1 LKIVDLRIALTQNY
15 IMANELWGT
24 FSIYDHREAIF
35 VRSLILFDRVVIP
48 IPNQPI
54 GDQTEAELEQ
64 LYTDA
69 TYLEKNQAAIIYNW
83 NSAEFQD
90 WQAEFCREA
99 LSVGSRDNLY
109 DSRLLLQKKT
119 DELIPAGVHDVL
131 SVPVYGARDTFL
143 KAYEKIEPFQ
153 QEAMNIELS
162 QLMSV
167 PDAKVPLKSIVALR
181 NKPSF
186 QSARRALRD
195 WQIKKMPEVLGEKS
209 IKNIGLATEDYKR
222 MLLRYEEEMH
232 NAKFKKSKMVVTSML
247 TLGSIF
253 SAAMGQTQTA
263 IALLAGAAPNLFD
276 LKESFTPTWKSLR
289 DKDYEAGGVIYEA
302 NRTLT

>member
-1 LKIVDLRIALTQNY
+1 
-15 IMANELWGT
+15 MANELWGT
-24 FSIYDHREAIF
+24 FSIYDHRDPIF
-35 VRSLILFDRVVIP
+35 IRSLILFDRVVIP

-54 GDQTEAELEQ
+54 GDQTQAELEQ

-69 TYLEKNQAAIIYNW
+69 SYLEKNNAAIIYNW
-83 NSAEFQD
+83 NSAEFHH
-90 WQAEFCREA
+90 WQSEFIREA
-99 LSVGSRDNLY
+99 LSVGSRDNLF
-109 DSRLLLQKKT
+109 DSRLLLQTKT
-119 DELIPAGVHDVL
+119 DELKPTDVHDVL
-131 SVPVYGARDTFL
+131 SVPVYGARNTFVE
-143 KAYEKIEPFQ
+143 AYQKIEKAQ
-153 QEAMNIELS
+153 QEAMTVELS
-162 QLMSV
+162 QLITV
-167 PDAKVPLKSIVALR
+167 PNENVPLEVIVALR

-195 WQIKKMPEVLGEKS
+195 WQIKKMPELLGEKS
-209 IKNIGLATEDYKR
+209 TKNIGLATEDYKR

-253 SAAMGQTQTA
+253 SAAIGQTQTA

-276 LKESFTPTWKSLR
+276 LKETFTPTWKSLR

-302 NRTLT
+302 NRILH